1 MLNLRKLSQ
10 INGISEKK
18 MKTKLTIEWDF
29 SAIEIVSTNEGLS
42 EFTHLVQWHR
52 PIPVGVRHLK
62 QTVESPE
69 SWESL
74 ESVEVFSDR

>member
-42 EFTHLVQWHR
+42 EFTHLVQ
-52 PIPVGVRHLK
+52 
-62 QTVESPE
+62 
-69 SWESL
+69 
-74 ESVEVFSDR
+74 